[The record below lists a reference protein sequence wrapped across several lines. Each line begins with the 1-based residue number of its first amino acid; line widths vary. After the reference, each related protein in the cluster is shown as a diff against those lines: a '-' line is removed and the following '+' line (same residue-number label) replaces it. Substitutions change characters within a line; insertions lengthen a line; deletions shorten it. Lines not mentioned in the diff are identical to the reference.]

1 MSIQISVVVWTLIC
15 FAALYLV
22 LRNLLFK
29 PMLSVMDQRKKKIE
43 DAAAAKKETERL
55 LEMKRLEA
63 LAEQEALS
71 RKAAEEEKLEAEKVR
86 LEGKRLLEDAKRER
100 ITIVDDYRARTESD
114 YDTDMAKAADQIDGI
129 ADRFLKRLFDN

>member
-43 DAAAAKKETERL
+43 DASAAKEEAERL
-55 LEMKRLEA
+55 LEKKRLEA

-86 LEGKRLLEDAKRER
+86 LEGKKLLEDAKRER
-100 ITIVDDYRARTESD
+100 ITIVEDYRAKTEAD
-114 YDTDMAKAADQIDGI
+114 YETDMATAAAELDTI
-129 ADRFLKRLFDN
+129 ADRFLARLLEN

>member
-15 FAALYLV
+15 FAVLYLV

-43 DAAAAKKETERL
+43 DASAAKEEAERL
-55 LEMKRLEA
+55 LEKKRLEA

-71 RKAAEEEKLEAEKVR
+71 RKAAEEEKLEAEQVR
-86 LEGKRLLEDAKRER
+86 LEGKKLIEDAKRER
-100 ITIVDDYRARTESD
+100 ITIVEDYRAKTEAD
-114 YDTDMAKAADQIDGI
+114 YETDMATAAAELDTI
-129 ADRFLKRLFDN
+129 ADRFLARLLES

>member
-15 FAALYLV
+15 FAVLYLV

-43 DAAAAKKETERL
+43 DASAAKEEAERL
-55 LEMKRLEA
+55 LEKKRLEA

-86 LEGKRLLEDAKRER
+86 LEGKKLLEDAKRER
-100 ITIVDDYRARTESD
+100 ITIVEDYRAKTEAD
-114 YDTDMAKAADQIDGI
+114 YETDMATAAAELDTI
-129 ADRFLKRLFDN
+129 ADRFLARLLEN

>member
-15 FAALYLV
+15 FAVLYLV

-43 DAAAAKKETERL
+43 DASAAKEEAERL
-55 LEMKRLEA
+55 LEKKRLEA

-86 LEGKRLLEDAKRER
+86 LEGKKLLEDAKKER
-100 ITIVDDYRARTESD
+100 ITIVEDYRAKTEAD
-114 YDTDMAKAADQIDGI
+114 YETDMATAAAELDTI
-129 ADRFLKRLFDN
+129 ADRFLARLLEN